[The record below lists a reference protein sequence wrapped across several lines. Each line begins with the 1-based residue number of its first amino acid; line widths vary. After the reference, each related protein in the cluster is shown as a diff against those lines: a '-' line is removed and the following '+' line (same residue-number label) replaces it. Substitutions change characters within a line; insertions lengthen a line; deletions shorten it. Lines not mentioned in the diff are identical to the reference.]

1 MANYI
6 KNSQT
11 VETHTQVIKEIQ
23 TIQPSQP
30 EKLDVGALANAIS
43 QAINIRLP
51 QNNTN
56 NTGQVIELD
65 DSFDSSNTLGRI
77 AEQMLVERGENKA
90 NFADLGNVKTTK
102 RDKADVD
109 NTIDLLSKL
118 DN

>member
-6 KNSQT
+6 KNSRPSQI
-11 VETHTQVIKEIQ
+11 VETRSQIIKEVQ
-23 TIQPSQP
+23 T

-56 NTGQVIELD
+56 NTGQVIGID
-65 DSFDSSNTLGRI
+65 DSFDSSKTLGRI
-77 AEQMLVERGENKA
+77 AEQMLVERGNNKS

-102 RDKADVD
+102 RNKADVD